1 MHSFILSQNIEQLPQ
16 TEKWIRMC
24 RQR

>member
-1 MHSFILSQNIEQLPQ
+1 MYSFILSQNIEQLPQ